1 MPRRAVFLW
10 EKQQTNME
18 STSYLVSA
26 VKIKYIYGM
35 MAPRTR
41 PSTLRTSCPFLFFV
55 SMIDWLH
62 GANGSRR
69 PRDDAEEFPLFIGHS
84 FLLENFLECFRSD
97 LMSLIDNI
105 IIKYDCRSR
114 VCIYWWISFD
124 SDASN
129 REQRWTS
136 SDGRRLVHVGT
147 NAADAPALPAKL
159 VCDLFRPLVR
169 FDTVISL
176 LSFFLFPPTLSLSR
190 LHFTGDQKKK
200 ENICDNRLG
209 KVSSYYTLSLC
220 FLRFFH
226 LGLML

>member
-1 MPRRAVFLW
+1 
-10 EKQQTNME
+10 
-18 STSYLVSA
+18 
-26 VKIKYIYGM
+26 

-200 ENICDNRLG
+200 G
-209 KVSSYYTLSLC
+209 KHLWQPSRKSFKLLYSFSLFSPLLPSRPYVIRERGSAWQPTREPSDPFIRVRC
-220 FLRFFH
+220 VTIT
-226 LGLML
+226 

>member
-1 MPRRAVFLW
+1 MRRRLLSHVGAASSSSRYSSFFWIGTCMPRRAVFLW

-114 VCIYWWISFD
+114 VCI
-124 SDASN
+124 
-129 REQRWTS
+129 
-136 SDGRRLVHVGT
+136 LM
-147 NAADAPALPAKL
+147 
-159 VCDLFRPLVR
+159 DLFWFRC
-169 FDTVISL
+169 
-176 LSFFLFPPTLSLSR
+176 
-190 LHFTGDQKKK
+190 Q
-200 ENICDNRLG
+200 
-209 KVSSYYTLSLC
+209 
-220 FLRFFH
+220 
-226 LGLML
+226 